1 MLEGNSYITQVFFS
15 SLRPKFVYLFI
26 FFPFNDFSNDTLGQY
41 ESHTS
46 FTLPGLYHVVHG
58 VDSFN
63 PKFNIVSPGAKMS
76 IYFPYT
82 EQKMRLT
89 EFHPDIEELLFSSVE
104 NKEHL

>member
-1 MLEGNSYITQVFFS
+1 MILAMTLLDNMKVT
-15 SLRPKFVYLFI
+15 LLLLFL
-26 FFPFNDFSNDTLGQY
+26 DS
-41 ESHTS
+41 
-46 FTLPGLYHVVHG
+46 LYHVVHG

-76 IYFPYT
+76 IYLPYT

-89 EFHPDIEELLFSSVE
+89 EFHPDIEELLFFSVE